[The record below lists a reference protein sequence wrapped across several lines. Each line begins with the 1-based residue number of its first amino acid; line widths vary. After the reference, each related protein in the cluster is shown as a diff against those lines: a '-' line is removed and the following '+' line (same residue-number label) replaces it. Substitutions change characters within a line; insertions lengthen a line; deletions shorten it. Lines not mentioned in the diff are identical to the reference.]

1 MVTQQ
6 KYFSKILLFRF
17 STKSIQR
24 NSRADLLCQLVSML
38 PETLFPDL
46 ELKKKFKMMCALA
59 IQLKSPG
66 ENTIYS
72 WMSYFSVCQLQTNS
86 LEMLPTQWKHLI
98 YNITSCF

>member
-24 NSRADLLCQLVSML
+24 NSRADLLCQLVFML

-46 ELKKKFKMMCALA
+46 ELVNK
-59 IQLKSPG
+59 IQDD
-66 ENTIYS
+66 
-72 WMSYFSVCQLQTNS
+72 VCPCYPIKVP
-86 LEMLPTQWKHLI
+86 ERKHNLLLDVL
-98 YNITSCF
+98 F